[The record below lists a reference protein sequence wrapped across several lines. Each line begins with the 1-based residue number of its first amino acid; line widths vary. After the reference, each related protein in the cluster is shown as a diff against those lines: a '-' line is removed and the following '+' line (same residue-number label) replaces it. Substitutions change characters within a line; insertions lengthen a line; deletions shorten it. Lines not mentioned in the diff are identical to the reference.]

1 MRQYNQSAIADVH
14 EVVQSLHHRVNTLP
28 PVETV
33 NLEPISQSFGNLV
46 QRFDNRPELEQ
57 IQELHK
63 AISSLPHSLEVEK
76 AIAAQIE
83 KSVLS
88 LALDINRQLAAIKPY
103 KYQLV
108 IDRKESR
115 DVLMKA
121 FDQAESF
128 LILVCPWIGYGVRDF
143 NVISQIES
151 LLQRK
156 VFVHIGW
163 GMLRDIENIKSNVGS
178 GSIRERLKLSGYYNA
193 LPALEALEKKY
204 PKYFMLK
211 LLGTH
216 EKFLVCDRAIA
227 MLGSHNFL
235 TSGNSSSEREVGLE
249 TNDPQIIQDLI
260 ERFKNAKDLEKQ

>member
-1 MRQYNQSAIADVH
+1 MAPLTIALWLNAINRQRFAQQMRQYNQSAIADVH

-115 DVLMKA
+115 DVLYRFTKC
-121 FDQAESF
+121 
-128 LILVCPWIGYGVRDF
+128 LI
-143 NVISQIES
+143 
-151 LLQRK
+151 
-156 VFVHIGW
+156 
-163 GMLRDIENIKSNVGS
+163 
-178 GSIRERLKLSGYYNA
+178 
-193 LPALEALEKKY
+193 
-204 PKYFMLK
+204 
-211 LLGTH
+211 
-216 EKFLVCDRAIA
+216 
-227 MLGSHNFL
+227 
-235 TSGNSSSEREVGLE
+235 
-249 TNDPQIIQDLI
+249 
-260 ERFKNAKDLEKQ
+260 